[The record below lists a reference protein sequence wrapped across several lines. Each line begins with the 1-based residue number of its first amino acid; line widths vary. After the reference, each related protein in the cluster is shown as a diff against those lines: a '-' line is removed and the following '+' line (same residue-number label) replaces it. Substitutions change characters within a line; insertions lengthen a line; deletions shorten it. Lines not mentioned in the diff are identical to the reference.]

1 MIKRIKGKWN
11 NVPITVKVSIAYA
24 ICSILQRCLS
34 FITLPLFARLL
45 TTEQYGQYTI
55 YQSWSG
61 ILAIFITLNLAY
73 GSFSTAMIK
82 YEDDR
87 NGYISSVEGICIM
100 LSIVF
105 MIAYLPFKE
114 LWNKLFELPTVFIC
128 IMVAELLGTTAI
140 QLWTG
145 KKRFEYRYKS
155 VVCITLL
162 MSFVSPILAYLFVVN
177 SNEKG
182 YARIIGYAI
191 VNISVGLFFYFANA
205 IYGKKL
211 LCKEYWKYALSFNI
225 PLLVYYL
232 SQVVFNQS
240 DRIMISHMVGK
251 DKAAIY
257 GVAYSL
263 AMMLTFV
270 LNAINNSYVPWY
282 YGKIKENKQEEN
294 KEISIIIAGI
304 IAILLTGVIWSAPEI
319 ILVFAGEKY
328 YEAIYVVPPVAIS
341 LLLLFYSQLFINVEF
356 YYEEKTK
363 LIWASISAAVTN
375 LIMNW
380 FCIRRF
386 GFVAAAYTTLLS
398 YIIFALA
405 NYFAM
410 KKVLKEKGVMDN
422 AYNYKGLVLL
432 LIIFSFLS
440 IIGMLC
446 YPFFGIRLVMIVLLL
461 SLIVW
466 KRRVLIEYYKRLK
479 KKDMVEQ
486 D

>member
-1 MIKRIKGKWN
+1 
-11 NVPITVKVSIAYA
+11 
-24 ICSILQRCLS
+24 
-34 FITLPLFARLL
+34 
-45 TTEQYGQYTI
+45 
-55 YQSWSG
+55 
-61 ILAIFITLNLAY
+61 
-73 GSFSTAMIK
+73 
-82 YEDDR
+82 
-87 NGYISSVEGICIM
+87 
-100 LSIVF
+100 
-105 MIAYLPFKE
+105 
-114 LWNKLFELPTVFIC
+114 
-128 IMVAELLGTTAI
+128 
-140 QLWTG
+140 
-145 KKRFEYRYKS
+145 
-155 VVCITLL
+155 
-162 MSFVSPILAYLFVVN
+162 
-177 SNEKG
+177 
-182 YARIIGYAI
+182 
-191 VNISVGLFFYFANA
+191 
-205 IYGKKL
+205 
-211 LCKEYWKYALSFNI
+211 
-225 PLLVYYL
+225 
-232 SQVVFNQS
+232 
-240 DRIMISHMVGK
+240 MISHMVGK